1 MSAAA
6 MTSQD
11 ALWLSMDRPNNLMVI
26 DTVMWF
32 RETPDWDAV
41 RQVVKDRLVE
51 NFPVFRSHPIV
62 DGDSWAWEE
71 DPEFD
76 INQCLKIVELP
87 DPGDLMVLRAFVAS
101 QRSVAFDKSGPL
113 WTMHLINNV
122 HFEDGTVGAAIMA
135 RFHHSIAD
143 GIRLVQAVISL
154 CDIEDD
160 LLPPV
165 GRKLRNSTTPI
176 AIATSTARHALKSV
190 ADVGST
196 TAATVLGAA
205 GSVRDATGTALTG
218 DPLGAAGGLVD
229 DGRNLVSLGIK
240 AMRFPERM
248 MDVNLLVSSPDNRI
262 ANDVGTVG
270 KLLLSGSSVKT
281 VWSGTPSEVKDA
293 GWAPVV
299 DLVDVKAIGRATGTT
314 VNDVM
319 LSAVSGALTRYLRE
333 RGDDVVDEVIWMI
346 PVSVQAVEPGIPKEL
361 GNHFALVALRMPI
374 GIDDVT
380 TRIKEM
386 RHRMDRIKNSDE
398 AILTFGIQRTISQAP
413 RRIAVGLTNFFA
425 DKAVG
430 VLTNVP
436 GPRTPMSLAGTRV
449 DGILGWAPCSGDQPM
464 TVCIFSYNGRVTVG
478 FGTDKA
484 LVPDVMRL
492 TELFDEEF
500 RSMYAEVL
508 GRSLG
513 SQ

>member
-32 RETPDWDAV
+32 RQPPDWDAV
-41 RQVVKDRLVE
+41 RQVVQERLVQ
-51 NFPVFRSHPIV
+51 NFHVFRSHPV
-62 DGDSWAWEE
+62 ADGDGWRWEE
-71 DPEFD
+71 DPAFD
-76 INQCLKIVELP
+76 INQCLDVVELP
-87 DPGDLMVLRAFVAS
+87 DPGDMMALRAFVAS
-101 QRSVAFDKSGPL
+101 QRSIAFDKSGPL
-113 WTMHLINNV
+113 WVMHLINNV

-154 CDIEDD
+154 CDIDD
-160 LLPPV
+160 HGLPPV
-165 GRKLRNSTTPI
+165 GRKLSNSTTPV
-176 AIATSTARHALKSV
+176 AVAASTARNAAKSV
-190 ADVGST
+190 ADVAST
-196 TAATVLGAA
+196 TAATALSAA
-205 GSVRDATGTALTG
+205 GTVRDAAGTALGG
-218 DPLGAAGGLVD
+218 DPRGAVEELVD
-229 DGRNLVSLGIK
+229 DGKGLFSIGVK
-240 AMRFPERM
+240 ALRFPERM
-248 MDVNLLVSSPDNRI
+248 MDVNLLVSSGDNRI

-270 KLLLSGSSVKT
+270 KFLLSGSSVRT
-281 VWSGTPSEVKDA
+281 VWSGTPSQAKDA

-319 LSAVSGALTRYLRE
+319 LSVVSGALTRYLRE
-333 RGDDVVDEVIWMI
+333 RGADDVDEVIWMI

-361 GNHFALVALRMPI
+361 GNHFALVALRMPL
-374 GIDDVT
+374 GIDDVV
-380 TRIKEM
+380 TRIEQM
-386 RHRMDRIKNSDE
+386 HERMDRIKNSDE
-398 AILTFGIQRTISQAP
+398 AILTFGIQRAIAQAP
-413 RRIAVGLTNFFA
+413 RKVAVELTNYFA

-478 FGTDKA
+478 FGTDKK

-492 TELFDEEF
+492 SELFDEEF
-500 RSMYAEVL
+500 TSMYSEVL